1 MVAHEKKT
9 AKDRKAFIKIEF
21 SAWLTNRIWC
31 IGISRAQAGWDVSL
45 RTLNIVPWTAPIFT
59 ACELGDLT
67 AVRRLLADREAS
79 IHDTAY
85 RPYGEMRAPLKV
97 R

>member
-59 ACELGDLT
+59 ACE
-67 AVRRLLADREAS
+67 RRLLADREAS